1 MFDVPCSSLV
11 SSSVSGWELLPG
23 VFALNHRILMPH
35 HGRSGSVKRATKPE
49 SESETETEAEVE
61 TVMETETETETET
74 RTETETETE
83 TNRKVSHLSA
93 SDSVYPY
100 GCLSY
105 TQNFT

>member
-1 MFDVPCSSLV
+1 MLDVPCSALV
-11 SSSVSGWELLPG
+11 SSAVSGWELLPG

-49 SESETETEAEVE
+49 SESETETEAE
-61 TVMETETETETET
+61 TVMETETETQTET
-74 RTETETETE
+74 GTETETETE
-83 TNRKVSHLSA
+83 TNQKVSHLSA
-93 SDSVYPY
+93 DDSVYPY